1 MDKFY
6 IDNGTVTFYETIAG
20 DFAVVVDNGT
30 VLICHRGNFKE
41 EEAAAR
47 VAATAQNKIENGESF
62 SFHEWVPV

>member
-6 IDNGTVTFYETIAG
+6 IDNGTVTFYVTIAG
-20 DFAVVVDNGT
+20 DFAVVVDTENM
-30 VLICHRGNFKE
+30 LFCHRGTFTE
-41 EEAAAR
+41 EEDAAR

>member
-20 DFAVVVDNGT
+20 DFAVVVDTGS
-30 VLICHRGNFKE
+30 VLIYHRGNFKE
-41 EEAAAR
+41 EEAAR

-62 SFHEWVPV
+62 SLHEWVPV